1 MLADN
6 LIFLRNIKGLTQE
19 QVAEVIGISRQ
30 SYSKWEQGETY
41 PDIDKCDKLAKYYGV
56 TIDSLVHQDNKV
68 DDIKIAPAPIGKHLW
83 GTATIGSKDGAFSFA
98 NKVPGVFEN
107 AKNAEGFVKITE
119 LKPSHRTR
127 VAASICEECKTVI
140 FKY

>member
-1 MLADN
+1 MDTCFAAKMVLLA
-6 LIFLRNIKGLTQE
+6 LQ
-19 QVAEVIGISRQ
+19 
-30 SYSKWEQGETY
+30 
-41 PDIDKCDKLAKYYGV
+41 
-56 TIDSLVHQDNKV
+56 
-68 DDIKIAPAPIGKHLW
+68 
-83 GTATIGSKDGAFSFA
+83 
-98 NKVPGVFEN
+98 VPGVFEN

>member
-1 MLADN
+1 MQV
-6 LIFLRNIKGLTQE
+6 KLTLKILFW
-19 QVAEVIGISRQ
+19 QVCMVESVL
-30 SYSKWEQGETY
+30 
-41 PDIDKCDKLAKYYGV
+41 C
-56 TIDSLVHQDNKV
+56 
-68 DDIKIAPAPIGKHLW
+68 
-83 GTATIGSKDGAFSFA
+83 SKDGAFSFA